1 MIVLLL
7 MMVLILILE
16 LTRPFD
22 WSEDKAIDDGI
33 GNDVGGSNDS
43 GGVDISNND
52 CGGDGVDSDA
62 DNDNNVADKDHYGD
76 KNGVDCGSNDEG
88 GYNAESDAEDGARD
102 NADNKNDIDFE
113 NDNNVK
119 REFLLFSFVSISTT
133 YDSNLSFP
141 DSIKCK

>member
-1 MIVLLL
+1 

-76 KNGVDCGSNDEG
+76 KNGVD
-88 GYNAESDAEDGARD
+88 GARD